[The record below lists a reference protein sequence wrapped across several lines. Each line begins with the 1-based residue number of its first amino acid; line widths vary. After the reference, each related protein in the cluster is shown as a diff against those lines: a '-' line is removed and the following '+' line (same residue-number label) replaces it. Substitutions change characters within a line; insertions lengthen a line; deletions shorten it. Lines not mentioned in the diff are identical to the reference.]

1 MQRASPSGSM
11 ARVDPP
17 SEITIRPLP
26 APVDRTV
33 ALPGSKSL
41 TNRALL
47 VAALAHGRSELD
59 GVLLAEDTE
68 LMADALAALGVPIL
82 VHRKTRRAIVDGCG
96 GHWPGTD
103 AVIECGN
110 AGTVIRFLT
119 AACSTGQGSY
129 VLDGS
134 PRMRERPIGAL
145 VDALRDLGAQIG
157 YADRD
162 GFAPLNVRARG
173 LRGGSITFDRPVSS
187 QYLSALLMA
196 APLAADDVMIA
207 VEGELPSDPYVRM
220 TLAVMEAFGV
230 SAIEE
235 GMRRFIIPAPQMY
248 SASTYKIEP
257 DASAA
262 SYFFAAAAITG
273 GRVTVE
279 GLGST
284 SVQGDVGFV
293 KVLEQMGCRVEIG
306 EKQIS
311 VHGPKAGS
319 LHGLEVDLGMMPD
332 VAPTLAVLAAFADG
346 PTRIRNVSNLRIKE
360 SDRLTALATQLGH
373 LGIPSELHED
383 GITIAPTSRP
393 VPGIIDTYD
402 DHRIAMSFALA
413 GLRLDGVVIRHPDC
427 VAKTFP
433 EFFDLWDSLGCS

>member
-1 MQRASPSGSM
+1 MQWASPSGSM
-11 ARVDPP
+11 AIVDPP

-26 APVDRTV
+26 ASVDRTV

-59 GVLLAEDTE
+59 GVLLADDTE
-68 LMADALAALGVPIL
+68 LMADALAALGVPVL
-82 VHRKTRRAIVDGCG
+82 VQRKTCRAIVDGCG
-96 GHWPGTD
+96 GHWPSTD

-129 VLDGS
+129 ILDGS

-145 VDALRDLGAQIG
+145 VDALRDLGARIG
-157 YADRD
+157 YAERD
-162 GFAPLNVRARG
+162 GYAPLNVRARG
-173 LRGGSITFDRPVSS
+173 LRGGTIILNRPVSS

-196 APLAADDVMIA
+196 APLAGDDVMIA
-207 VEGELPSDPYVRM
+207 VEGPLPSDPYVRM
-220 TLAVMEAFGV
+220 TLAVMEAFGASV
-230 SAIEE
+230 VEE
-235 GMRRFIIPAPQMY
+235 QLRRFIVPAPQMY

-262 SYFFAAAAITG
+262 SYFFAAAALTG
-273 GRVTVE
+273 GRITVE

-284 SVQGDVGFV
+284 SVQGDIGF
-293 KVLEQMGCRVEIG
+293 LNALQQMGCRVEMD
-306 EKQIS
+306 EKQTT
-311 VHGPKAGS
+311 VHGPQTGS
-319 LHGLEVDLGMMPD
+319 LRGLEVDLGSMPD
-332 VAPTLAVLAAFADG
+332 VAPTLAVLAAFAEG
-346 PTRIRNVSNLRIKE
+346 PTRIRNVTNLRIKE

-373 LGIPSELHED
+373 LGVPSELHED
-383 GITIAPTSRP
+383 GITIAPTSPP
-393 VPGIIDTYD
+393 VPGVIDTYD

-413 GLRLDGVVIRHPDC
+413 GLRLDGVVIRNPEC
-427 VAKTFP
+427 VEKTFP
-433 EFFDLWDSLGCS
+433 EFFELWESLGGS